1 MKHLLSIA
9 DLSKDEAIEV
19 LDTAAELARLSE
31 GTVKKFPTLR

>member
-9 DLSKDEAIEV
+9 DLSRDEAIEV

-31 GTVKKFPTLR
+31 GRYIWGFVK